1 MLFNNDSENNRGRLL
16 TPCEIIREE
25 LKVREKRGELTHDFS
40 PLLIQLTIMY
50 RVTIFET
57 KP

>member
-1 MLFNNDSENNRGRLL
+1 MNQIASESRKLN
-16 TPCEIIREE
+16 PCEIIREE